1 MACQEFTVLYTH
13 QKTKKSKVWQDGILK
28 ATVGGNKAVL
38 FDEKGQ
44 ILDNIFVKFQIK
56 PGDDLEC
63 ERYLITIE
71 GEKVSGMG
79 SSDQQK
85 VTEREV
91 LRRNNLKSFAS
102 SSFHQPV
109 GLKRKYT
116 GFRVPRQMPKKM
128 IMEESSSVVSPTPE
142 DIHSVFPSQFYNSCP
157 LFSAP
162 CKKKENVCQLPII
175 EDVCMKKT
183 DSVPV
188 LASIPYADEYKVVQR
203 EAHSTN
209 SADDT
214 CLKLEFHVDDGRI
227 SSDCQKSTDKAV
239 SQNVRS
245 KAQILALLSK
255 EHKDFNTSP
264 VGNTVS
270 VKNLALAS
278 VKLDSH
284 QEGLSLS
291 EPPRTTDSLLREK
304 TKCLLGSTNNTIQE
318 NTEYSKL
325 FFSSKRNVQTK
336 SQWDAYLSSCFAE
349 ESSNIDDAE
358 NKNASDLQAVLK
370 DKENNTIRSQQ
381 NKNQRTIPQVSSLEI
396 NMSPIS
402 KHSVKHQQHSF
413 ISPDSINNK
422 NSDTEIT
429 SSFDHINYLDCI
441 SASKILEDELSK
453 SSKHMMCDN
462 LAKSGNES
470 PNESYP
476 VGSQCFSNASVCGDL
491 GDPNKQL
498 TEVNFNLLETVD
510 LSDTED
516 EEFHVSNMLSQGSK
530 SFEEDTGIQL
540 EVSVETNHNA
550 KIYNNGKKD
559 NVQPASQQD
568 RDMNYF
574 SRSQPLQLCDEFPE
588 KSNKMENGSVLPFI
602 KELQHSQA
610 LAVGEKGDTNAAIYQ
625 NVYDDKAVLCTGLLR
640 EEDVSCKMNRR
651 TDLTKMSMLPHVSHT
666 SSICFVAKNNEK
678 DMEIQEDDSQ
688 PSSRGICDNM
698 KSVNPLA
705 ISSDDVSS
713 DGVSQYVSQEYYSV
727 PAENHK
733 LDFRSNNYS
742 LNCQTSDKL
751 QIGKNKL
758 ADSVNICSF
767 NKSDENKKDNFVC
780 IKPSVNSLIHTSLTD
795 GFRLLNSLTEHR
807 TALESLQTIEESTG
821 ILPEKERRRKKL
833 ESVGTEAKRRF
844 AKVTSEEMQTSFL
857 YSGSPKLNSSLSS
870 DVAEPTTATIN
881 RLHDHSDYKEPDSPL
896 ELELI
901 PDQCPEDCEPTGS
914 SCRQVEFHGYQL
926 KGSAASETMTRES
939 SLCVSLEP
947 SIDMA
952 ESEITAKDSSFS
964 SAQELSSP
972 VLSGFFKP
980 LGLSD
985 ISEHVSNISTVNREF
1000 DLIEEQDNEFFTF
1013 SESSNLS
1020 NKIMTNSP
1028 SNLILDFTPCA
1039 SRELN
1044 KILSL
1049 PWISSQLSGY
1059 HFSPSQ
1065 SNKKTAIDMHEEEFQ
1080 PLGIVPNLPMDD
1092 SKSFFKES
1100 SCPKSDL
1107 LRHLPTPRMRTPV
1120 VTVPVNEELADSDVC
1135 CSIMTSEQV
1144 QQPLDLSEVTISDSL
1159 KTLRPEDR
1167 MHETFVAD
1175 NGIGDRQGVP
1185 IRSAFPNVS
1194 EQKRPSKWQKYQ
1206 NTTCSDLRTENSN
1219 EVAMTSDIRA
1229 ESFLGMALDDI
1240 GESWAHATGN
1250 SLPGSV
1256 HLQTKESMLCKQ
1268 SQNLSSQ
1275 DSVSEGRKLSLHLNN
1290 KFCTEEAPK
1299 VLGQLNRHSVT
1310 RHIKNPSELLFPG
1323 AEMVECAT
1331 VPKRQIHIPAEFQ
1344 SPAHYK
1350 QVFTSALI
1358 EHLNILLFELS
1369 QKLHK
1374 ALEKVDISFYTSMK
1388 GQEQKKS
1395 SPLCNHKIPT
1405 KVVMVKKEGRNK
1417 GRFFYAC
1424 EAPKADRCDFF
1435 KWVEDVQSGQ
1445 VLQCRPS
1452 VAFHDVKS
1460 IGTYLRGQKIPLYE
1474 ECQLLMRKAFDIQR
1488 RQFGKLKKCNIAKTN
1503 YDCESKSRLY
1513 LKLNRKESSS
1523 VYSKDDLWVVSKTL
1537 TFEPLDT
1544 FIACSVFF
1552 GPSSTNE
1559 VELEPLKG
1567 YSPSNWC
1574 SNMIVHA
1581 LLVCNASAELTTL
1594 RNIEENFSSATLP
1607 IMQHLLTK
1615 NFKDVSSSDRVNK
1628 QKFKPPALNTTTV
1641 ISGILSPE
1649 IIMNL
1654 ANKMIET
1661 FQLNKD
1667 QATALIQIGAMMA
1680 SQNVNTEVGKHH
1692 VLPITII
1699 HGVFGSGKSYLL
1711 AVVILF
1717 LVQIFE
1723 TSEATNGKISVP
1735 WKVLISSSTN
1745 VAVDRVLLCL
1755 LDLGF
1760 EEFIRVGSIRKIA
1773 KSILPHSLHAGSGS
1787 ENEQVKELLAL
1798 MKEDLTPAEKVYVRK
1813 TIEHHKLGTNKA
1825 LLQQVRV
1832 VGATCAAC
1840 PFPCMKNLKFPIV
1853 ILDECSQMTEP
1864 ASLLP
1869 IARFGCEKLIL
1880 VGDSKQLP
1888 PTIQGSES
1896 THSHGLEQ
1904 TLFDRLGLMG
1914 HEPIL
1919 LRTQYRCHPAISA
1932 IASDLFYEG
1941 KLLNGISEM
1950 DRTPLM
1956 EWLPTLCFYNVNGL
1970 EQMERDNSFHNMAEA
1985 SFSVKLIEA
1994 LIASG
1999 AEGSMIGV
2007 ITLYK
2012 SQMSKI
2018 CNLLGA
2024 INSDTFQ
2031 IKAVQVSTVD
2041 AFQGAE
2047 KEIIILSCVR
2057 TKQVGFIDSEKR
2069 MNVAL
2074 TRGKRHLLIVGNLNC
2089 LRKNKLWGS
2098 VIQHCSERKN
2108 GLQHVGECEQLLSD
2122 IIKSCLQR
2130 KKEEEINRPK
2140 V

>member
-28 ATVGGNKAVL
+28 ATVGGNKAIL

-44 ILDNIFVKFQIK
+44 LLDNIFVKFQIK

-128 IMEESSSVVSPTPE
+128 IMEESSSIVSPAPE

-162 CKKKENVCQLPII
+162 CKKKENVRQLPII

-209 SADDT
+209 SADYT

-227 SSDCQKSTDKAV
+227 SSDCQKSTDKAI

-325 FFSSKRNVQTK
+325 LFSKRNVQTK

-441 SASKILEDELSK
+441 SAAKILEDELSK

-610 LAVGEKGDTNAAIYQ
+610 LAV
-625 NVYDDKAVLCTGLLR
+625 
-640 EEDVSCKMNRR
+640 
-651 TDLTKMSMLPHVSHT
+651 
-666 SSICFVAKNNEK
+666 
-678 DMEIQEDDSQ
+678 
-688 PSSRGICDNM
+688 
-698 KSVNPLA
+698 
-705 ISSDDVSS
+705 
-713 DGVSQYVSQEYYSV
+713 
-727 PAENHK
+727 
-733 LDFRSNNYS
+733 
-742 LNCQTSDKL
+742 
-751 QIGKNKL
+751 
-758 ADSVNICSF
+758 
-767 NKSDENKKDNFVC
+767 
-780 IKPSVNSLIHTSLTD
+780 
-795 GFRLLNSLTEHR
+795 
-807 TALESLQTIEESTG
+807 
-821 ILPEKERRRKKL
+821 
-833 ESVGTEAKRRF
+833 AKRRF
-844 AKVTSEEMQTSFL
+844 AKVTSEEMQRSFL

-926 KGSAASETMTRES
+926 KGSAASETMTREP

-947 SIDMA
+947 SIDMV
-952 ESEITAKDSSFS
+952 ESEITAKHSSFS

-1028 SNLILDFTPCA
+1028 NLILDFTPCA

-1100 SCPKSDL
+1100 NCPKSDL

-1144 QQPLDLSEVTISDSL
+1144 QQPLDLSEVTISDNL

-1229 ESFLGMALDDI
+1229 ESFLGMPLDDI

-1256 HLQTKESMLCKQ
+1256 HLQTMESMLCKQ

-1435 KWVEDVQSGQ
+1435 KWVEDVHSGQ

-1474 ECQLLMRKAFDIQR
+1474 ECQLLMRKAFDVQR
-1488 RQFGKLKKCNIAKTN
+1488 RQFGKLKKFNIAKTN

-1628 QKFKPPALNTTTV
+1628 QKFKPPALNTNTV
-1641 ISGILSPE
+1641 ISGSLSPE

-1680 SQNVNTEVGKHH
+1680 SQNVNTEVEKH

-2089 LRKNKLWGS
+2089 LRKNKLWGC

>member
-28 ATVGGNKAVL
+28 ATVGGNKAIL

-44 ILDNIFVKFQIK
+44 LLDNIFVKFQIK

-128 IMEESSSVVSPTPE
+128 IMEESSSIVSPAPE

-162 CKKKENVCQLPII
+162 CKKKENVRQLPII

-209 SADDT
+209 SADYT

-227 SSDCQKSTDKAV
+227 SSDCQKSTDKAI

-318 NTEYSKL
+318 NTEY
-325 FFSSKRNVQTK
+325 T
-336 SQWDAYLSSCFAE
+336 
-349 ESSNIDDAE
+349 
-358 NKNASDLQAVLK
+358 
-370 DKENNTIRSQQ
+370 
-381 NKNQRTIPQVSSLEI
+381 
-396 NMSPIS
+396 
-402 KHSVKHQQHSF
+402 
-413 ISPDSINNK
+413 
-422 NSDTEIT
+422 
-429 SSFDHINYLDCI
+429 
-441 SASKILEDELSK
+441 
-453 SSKHMMCDN
+453 
-462 LAKSGNES
+462 
-470 PNESYP
+470 
-476 VGSQCFSNASVCGDL
+476 
-491 GDPNKQL
+491 
-498 TEVNFNLLETVD
+498 
-510 LSDTED
+510 
-516 EEFHVSNMLSQGSK
+516 
-530 SFEEDTGIQL
+530 
-540 EVSVETNHNA
+540 
-550 KIYNNGKKD
+550 
-559 NVQPASQQD
+559 
-568 RDMNYF
+568 
-574 SRSQPLQLCDEFPE
+574 
-588 KSNKMENGSVLPFI
+588 
-602 KELQHSQA
+602 
-610 LAVGEKGDTNAAIYQ
+610 
-625 NVYDDKAVLCTGLLR
+625 
-640 EEDVSCKMNRR
+640 
-651 TDLTKMSMLPHVSHT
+651 
-666 SSICFVAKNNEK
+666 
-678 DMEIQEDDSQ
+678 
-688 PSSRGICDNM
+688 
-698 KSVNPLA
+698 
-705 ISSDDVSS
+705 
-713 DGVSQYVSQEYYSV
+713 
-727 PAENHK
+727 
-733 LDFRSNNYS
+733 
-742 LNCQTSDKL
+742 
-751 QIGKNKL
+751 
-758 ADSVNICSF
+758 
-767 NKSDENKKDNFVC
+767 
-780 IKPSVNSLIHTSLTD
+780 
-795 GFRLLNSLTEHR
+795 
-807 TALESLQTIEESTG
+807 
-821 ILPEKERRRKKL
+821 
-833 ESVGTEAKRRF
+833 KRRF
-844 AKVTSEEMQTSFL
+844 AKVTSEEMQRSFL

-926 KGSAASETMTRES
+926 KGSAASETMTREP

-947 SIDMA
+947 SIDMV
-952 ESEITAKDSSFS
+952 ESEITAKHSSFS

-1028 SNLILDFTPCA
+1028 NLILDFTPCA

-1100 SCPKSDL
+1100 NCPKSDL

-1144 QQPLDLSEVTISDSL
+1144 QQPLDLSEVTISDNL

-1229 ESFLGMALDDI
+1229 ESFLGMPLDDI

-1256 HLQTKESMLCKQ
+1256 HLQTMESMLCKQ

-1435 KWVEDVQSGQ
+1435 KWVEDVHSGQ

-1474 ECQLLMRKAFDIQR
+1474 ECQLLMRKAFDVQR
-1488 RQFGKLKKCNIAKTN
+1488 RQFGKLKKFNIAKTN

-1628 QKFKPPALNTTTV
+1628 QKFKPPALNTNTV
-1641 ISGILSPE
+1641 ISGSLSPE

-1680 SQNVNTEVGKHH
+1680 SQNVNTEVEKH

-2089 LRKNKLWGS
+2089 LRKNKLWGC

>member
-688 PSSRGICDNM
+688 PSSR
-698 KSVNPLA
+698 
-705 ISSDDVSS
+705 
-713 DGVSQYVSQEYYSV
+713 
-727 PAENHK
+727 
-733 LDFRSNNYS
+733 
-742 LNCQTSDKL
+742 
-751 QIGKNKL
+751 
-758 ADSVNICSF
+758 
-767 NKSDENKKDNFVC
+767 
-780 IKPSVNSLIHTSLTD
+780 
-795 GFRLLNSLTEHR
+795 
-807 TALESLQTIEESTG
+807 
-821 ILPEKERRRKKL
+821 
-833 ESVGTEAKRRF
+833 AKRRF

>member
-28 ATVGGNKAVL
+28 ATVGGNKAIL

-44 ILDNIFVKFQIK
+44 LLDNIFVKFQIK

-128 IMEESSSVVSPTPE
+128 IMEESSSIVSPAPE

-162 CKKKENVCQLPII
+162 CKKKENVRQLPII

-209 SADDT
+209 SADYT

-227 SSDCQKSTDKAV
+227 SSDCQKSTDKAI

-325 FFSSKRNVQTK
+325 LFSKRNVQTK

-441 SASKILEDELSK
+441 SAAKILEDELSK

-688 PSSRGICDNM
+688 PSSR
-698 KSVNPLA
+698 
-705 ISSDDVSS
+705 
-713 DGVSQYVSQEYYSV
+713 
-727 PAENHK
+727 
-733 LDFRSNNYS
+733 
-742 LNCQTSDKL
+742 
-751 QIGKNKL
+751 
-758 ADSVNICSF
+758 
-767 NKSDENKKDNFVC
+767 
-780 IKPSVNSLIHTSLTD
+780 
-795 GFRLLNSLTEHR
+795 
-807 TALESLQTIEESTG
+807 
-821 ILPEKERRRKKL
+821 
-833 ESVGTEAKRRF
+833 AKRRF
-844 AKVTSEEMQTSFL
+844 AKVTSEEMQRSFL

-926 KGSAASETMTRES
+926 KGSAASETMTREP

-947 SIDMA
+947 SIDMV
-952 ESEITAKDSSFS
+952 ESEITAKHSSFS

-1028 SNLILDFTPCA
+1028 NLILDFTPCA

-1100 SCPKSDL
+1100 NCPKSDL

-1144 QQPLDLSEVTISDSL
+1144 QQPLDLSEVTISDNL

-1229 ESFLGMALDDI
+1229 ESFLGMPLDDI

-1256 HLQTKESMLCKQ
+1256 HLQTMESMLCKQ

-1435 KWVEDVQSGQ
+1435 KWVEDVHSGQ

-1474 ECQLLMRKAFDIQR
+1474 ECQLLMRKAFDVQR
-1488 RQFGKLKKCNIAKTN
+1488 RQFGKLKKFNIAKTN

-1628 QKFKPPALNTTTV
+1628 QKFKPPALNTNTV
-1641 ISGILSPE
+1641 ISGSLSPE

-1680 SQNVNTEVGKHH
+1680 SQNVNTEVEKH

-2089 LRKNKLWGS
+2089 LRKNKLWGC